1 LRAVEVHLH
10 QLAVRLVD
18 HHFALDVELLHLRQ
32 RDAHLALDLLHHEA
46 LVGEHLGAEE
56 ANGEAHDVAEAL
68 QVLRLPLD
76 VLRLLAA
83 VVEPRGVGDLDLT
96 RGRDLAGHADEA
108 DLLEP
113 FLLRVGQ
120 GQVVRAVGVPG
131 AGACDRFRDGGDD
144 LGLGRGGRG
153 LVGGGDDGAV
163 EQALAQPVAEDG
175 GHHAAVLAAG
185 EDLRVLAA
193 RGDHAPVAAEEP
205 LVHPGLHGEDL
216 VAQVELAQPEALIP
230 PGGPFPLGAGDVGTA
245 ERLARYLQ
253 RMAPETQ
260 GQVRLLLRAWEAAPL
275 ASRHLRCFSR
285 LAPAARDA
293 WVERC
298 LASRLPWRR
307 IPLLLLKTLCLSA
320 FCADPRVEAALG
332 YGHECLDGR
341 APGAGPRLVPLQ
353 YPDVRGD
360 VEEVADVCVVGSGAG
375 GAVVAYEL
383 ARAGLRVVVL
393 EEGGYFTQAD
403 FTGPPMERVQRFYR
417 NGGATVALGRPTIP
431 VPLGKCV
438 GGTTVV
444 NSGTCF
450 RTPERVLREWASA
463 YGVADADPTTMKP
476 YFDEVERMIGV
487 RPVPWEIIG
496 RNAEVF
502 DRGVRALGLRGE
514 PIERNIVGC
523 RGCGE
528 CAFGCPS
535 DAKQAMHLT
544 YLPAACAAGARLYA
558 RCRVERVSIQSGCAA
573 GVEAMLLE
581 RDGDAAH
588 GRVRVCAP
596 LVVVA
601 AGAIHTPGL
610 LARSG
615 VRHPALGRNLR
626 IHPAVGVAGYFA
638 EELLAWRGTLQSY
651 LVDRLQDS

>member
-1 LRAVEVHLH
+1 MLS
-10 QLAVRLVD
+10 
-18 HHFALDVELLHLRQ
+18 
-32 RDAHLALDLLHHEA
+32 DAE
-46 LVGEHLGAEE
+46 
-56 ANGEAHDVAEAL
+56 
-68 QVLRLPLD
+68 
-76 VLRLLAA
+76 
-83 VVEPRGVGDLDLT
+83 
-96 RGRDLAGHADEA
+96 
-108 DLLEP
+108 
-113 FLLRVGQ
+113 
-120 GQVVRAVGVPG
+120 
-131 AGACDRFRDGGDD
+131 
-144 LGLGRGGRG
+144 
-153 LVGGGDDGAV
+153 
-163 EQALAQPVAEDG
+163 
-175 GHHAAVLAAG
+175 
-185 EDLRVLAA
+185 LRVLRA
-193 RGDHAPVAAEEP
+193 
-205 LVHPGLHGEDL
+205 
-216 VAQVELAQPEALIP
+216 LAEALIP

-275 ASRHLRCFSR
+275 ASRHLRRFSR

-332 YGHECLDGR
+332 YGHGCLDGR

-450 RTPERVLREWASA
+450 RTPARVLGAWASEH
-463 YGVADADPTTMKP
+463 GVADADPATMAP
-476 YFDEVERMIGV
+476 YFDEVEHMIGV

-502 DRGVRALGLRGE
+502 DRGVL
-514 PIERNIVGC
+514 
-523 RGCGE
+523 
-528 CAFGCPS
+528 
-535 DAKQAMHLT
+535 
-544 YLPAACAAGARLYA
+544 
-558 RCRVERVSIQSGCAA
+558 
-573 GVEAMLLE
+573 
-581 RDGDAAH
+581 
-588 GRVRVCAP
+588 
-596 LVVVA
+596 A

-626 IHPAVGVAGYFA
+626 LHPAVGVAGYFE

-651 LVDRLQDS
+651 LVDRLQDSHGVMIEVTNPVPGVSAAALPGVGTALKDGLARFRHAASAGLFVSDTGSGRVRRLPGGREPLVTYRLAPADARALSEGIALVAEIFFAAGAESVYPGVAGIP